1 MRLVDVGSVGLI
13 FLQYD
18 VLSISSLSLFP
29 LNSTFDADVGSV
41 DSISTGPDFLLD
53 DVLVSLSLHP
63 FEEEYDLLGGKVN
76 GESRNELLEYCLTGG
91 PSGPQVGWVSR
102 SVVLERCLTGAPP
115 GIQLESALIDELPDE
130 LPEVLCGI
138 LDTCLDE
145 YDGVVSRV
153 LEDTKED
160 KVPL

>member
-1 MRLVDVGSVGLI
+1 MRFVDVGSVGLI

-63 FEEEYDLLGGKVN
+63 FEEEYDLLQPTTRKRKLLDKQRKGKARSKQFGSV
-76 GESRNELLEYCLTGG
+76 EIPQEAFTG
-91 PSGPQVGWVSR
+91 
-102 SVVLERCLTGAPP
+102 VLK
-115 GIQLESALIDELPDE
+115 IN
-130 LPEVLCGI
+130 
-138 LDTCLDE
+138 
-145 YDGVVSRV
+145 
-153 LEDTKED
+153 KD
-160 KVPL
+160 K

>member
-1 MRLVDVGSVGLI
+1 MRLIDVGSVGLI

-29 LNSTFDADVGSV
+29 LYSTFDADIGSV

-53 DVLVSLSLHP
+53 DVLVSLSINP

-76 GESRNELLEYCLTGG
+76 GESCNELLEYCLTGG

-102 SVVLERCLTGAPP
+102 SVILERCLTGAPP
-115 GIQLESALIDELPDE
+115 GIQLESALIDE

-153 LEDTKED
+153 LEGTKED